1 MGVMFGIL
9 AAVLWGVG
17 DFLITHLTR
26 RVGTTRALVA
36 IQALSLLAWIGLL
49 LSQPARSAGTPA
61 LWLIVA
67 GTAVCHVLGLVFVYR
82 AFEIGTL
89 SLVSPI
95 SSGFAVITAVLAML
109 SGEHAPAP
117 AIAGAALLV
126 AGVVLATRAPGSG
139 QAFTLRG
146 VPEALLSA
154 LAFGTMFW
162 LFYFYVQPNLGYAL
176 PLKRVAYGNQQG
188 WNADRADRDPSQHR
202 PAGAGGSRG
211 GHPRL
216 AHLHLGHPHDL
227 RHGGDGA
234 GVTLQRG
241 HRAPGVGPAPRAAG
255 PASVGRRGGGPVG
268 DPPGQHVERAEDR
281 PPQGIRPPLV
291 PRRRRSPRLPGR
303 VAPR

>member
-139 QAFTLRG
+139 QALTLRG

-154 LAFGTMFW
+154 LAFGAMFW

-176 PLKRVAYGNQQG
+176 PLIALKTLAAVSSMMALASRRSEATRIARIAIRPNIVLLALGAAA
-188 WNADRADRDPSQHR
+188 ADTLAWLTYIWGTHTTYATVVTALASLFSVVTVLLAWGLLRE
-202 PAGAGGSRG
+202 
-211 GHPRL
+211 RL
-216 AHLHLGHPHDL
+216 A
-227 RHGGDGA
+227 RHQWA
-234 GVTLQRG
+234 GVAVVLL
-241 HRAPGVGPAPRAAG
+241 
-255 PASVGRRGGGPVG
+255 
-268 DPPGQHVERAEDR
+268 
-281 PPQGIRPPLV
+281 GILLV
-291 PRRRRSPRLPGR
+291 ST
-303 VAPR
+303 

>member
-176 PLKRVAYGNQQG
+176 PLIALKTLAAVSSMMALASRRSEATRIARIAIRPNIVLLALGAAA
-188 WNADRADRDPSQHR
+188 ADTLAWLTYIWGTHTTYATVVTALASLFSVVTVLLAWGLLRE
-202 PAGAGGSRG
+202 
-211 GHPRL
+211 RL
-216 AHLHLGHPHDL
+216 A
-227 RHGGDGA
+227 RHQWA
-234 GVTLQRG
+234 GVAVVLL
-241 HRAPGVGPAPRAAG
+241 
-255 PASVGRRGGGPVG
+255 
-268 DPPGQHVERAEDR
+268 
-281 PPQGIRPPLV
+281 GILLV
-291 PRRRRSPRLPGR
+291 ST
-303 VAPR
+303 